1 MLIFKQYVYII
12 KLNINEKKKHN
23 NLIIF
28 KENYKVKWLQ
38 DNIKL
43 IENNNN
49 ILRINNLNK
58 KTSGFYSCHLNNKQS
73 SSTLGIVFR
82 KISNETYHGEIRI
95 IFQAKNNPQI
105 YLLKIEKKKI
115 NFF

>member
-1 MLIFKQYVYII
+1 M
-12 KLNINEKKKHN
+12 KKKN
-23 NLIIF
+23 NLNTF

-58 KTSGFYSCHLNNKQS
+58 KTSGFYSCHLNNNNKQS

-95 IFQAKNNPQI
+95 IVQAKNNPQI